1 MAGSLIVITG
11 PSGGGKDAVAS
22 LLLKK
27 LRLPKLVTYTTRAKR
42 TGEAHGT
49 DYNFVPLQTFQKMKK
64 SGEFIETNFYGTN
77 WYGTRKKDIESVIG
91 GDRFLWIIDPSRAA
105 TLKELFRQN
114 YQPEVAQKLFQS
126 SIVLYITEES
136 QVLVKRLKNR
146 GMSSKDVEKRMEQ
159 DKKIWKSFRK
169 RFNYVIENQEG
180 QLTKTAEEA
189 AKILKKHGITTLV

>member
-1 MAGSLIVITG
+1 M
-11 PSGGGKDAVAS
+11 
-22 LLLKK
+22 
-27 LRLPKLVTYTTRAKR
+27 
-42 TGEAHGT
+42 
-49 DYNFVPLQTFQKMKK
+49 
-64 SGEFIETNFYGTN
+64 
-77 WYGTRKKDIESVIG
+77 
-91 GDRFLWIIDPSRAA
+91 WIIDPSRAA

-114 YQPEVAQKLFQS
+114 YQPEVTQKLFQS

-180 QLTKTAEEA
+180 QLAKTAEEA
-189 AKILKKHGITTLV
+189 AKILKKHGHSTTSP